1 MPQTEGKARF
11 LRASLPAASEV
22 LAGLPDPLPEDEILR
37 ESIRAMRAEDG
48 LLLGVL
54 DDDPTGSQAVHD
66 VQVVTVL
73 AEDAYAA
80 AFGGPSGT
88 CFVLTNSRSLD
99 EPDAVEV
106 NVRAA
111 RGLIATA
118 ERKSARVQLISRSDS
133 TLRGHV
139 MAEVAALQSVRRSV
153 VGQGFDGVLL
163 IPAFLEAGRV
173 TAAGI
178 HWARLG
184 GQLIPVGETE
194 FARDAAFGYQASD
207 LRDFVVEKSDGAVRP
222 EDVRSISLT
231 DIRTG
236 GPTRVRELLA
246 GVRDGTWVVVNATEY
261 SDLDTVA
268 HGVLVAERAGRSF
281 LFRTGPSFVRALL
294 GMGPKAPLRGEQ
306 IWSPGS
312 SPGPSPRSST
322 GASPRSSTG
331 ASPGSA
337 SGGRPD
343 GHGIVVVGSH
353 VGQTSR
359 QVAALHARGG
369 VTGVELDVPA
379 LVRGD
384 DVIGPAARQVAG
396 ALARSDVLLYTSRT
410 VVPGRDPADGLAIA
424 RTVSA
429 AMSRVVRET
438 LAASPAWIVAKGGI
452 TSHDVAVHGL
462 GIRRAEVAGQL
473 FPGVISVFRPLDAA
487 PGAIGRPYVVFAGNV
502 GDEET
507 LGQVVAILNGE
518 EDG

>member
-1 MPQTEGKARF
+1 
-11 LRASLPAASEV
+11 LRDSLPAASEV
-22 LAGLPDPLPEDEILR
+22 LAGAPDALPDDESLR
-37 ESIRAMRAEDG
+37 ASIRAMRAEDG

-73 AEDAYAA
+73 EEDAYAA
-80 AFGGPSGT
+80 AFGGPAGT
-88 CFVLTNSRSLD
+88 CFVLTNTRSLD
-99 EPDAVEV
+99 APRAVEMNDQV
-106 NVRAA
+106 A
-111 RGLIATA
+111 RGLIAAARRT
-118 ERKSARVQLISRSDS
+118 SARVQLISRSDS

-139 MAEVAALQSVRRSV
+139 MAEIAALQSVRRDLS
-153 VGQGFDGVLL
+153 GRGFDGVLL
-163 IPAFLEAGRV
+163 VPAFLEAGRV
-173 TAAGI
+173 TAGDV

-184 GQLIPVGETE
+184 GELVPVGETE

-207 LRDFVVEKSDGAVRP
+207 LRDFVAEKSQGAIRP

-231 DIRTG
+231 DIRAG
-236 GPTRVRELLA
+236 GPTRVAELLA

-268 HGVLVAERAGRSF
+268 HGVLAAGRAGREF

-294 GMGPKAPLRGEQ
+294 GMGPKAPLRADRL
-306 IWSPGS
+306 WP
-312 SPGPSPRSST
+312 
-322 GASPRSSTG
+322 
-331 ASPGSA
+331 
-337 SGGRPD
+337 GGRIP
-343 GHGIVVVGSH
+343 GHGLIVVGSH

-359 QVAALHARGG
+359 QVAALRARGG
-369 VTGVELDVPA
+369 VTAVELDVPG

-384 DVIGPAARQVAG
+384 DVTGPVARQVAD
-396 ALARSDVLLYTSRT
+396 ALERSDVLLYTSRT
-410 VVPGRDPADGLAIA
+410 VVPGQDRAGGLAIA

-429 AMSRVVRET
+429 ALSRIVREA
-438 LAASPAWIVAKGGI
+438 LAASPAWVVAKGGI

-487 PGAIGRPYVVFAGNV
+487 PEAIGRPYVVFAGNV

-518 EDG
+518 EEGS